1 MRRKNVNMQSKK
13 KNIVNLARG
22 DRDSEWGNNIGDGDK
37 CNISVFVLTTET
49 IRVKA
54 GSLAAVQVQ
63 FFVLFCFVLFCFVLF
78 CFLFCFVC
86 VCVCMCAF
94 V

>member
-63 FFVLFCFVLFCFVLF
+63 FFVLFCLVFCFVLF
-78 CFLFCFVC
+78 VC
-86 VCVCMCAF
+86 VCVHLYKHL
-94 V
+94 